1 MEFLTNELGWLI
13 YLIKILLAI
22 TCGYCIG
29 LERESLGKPAGIK
42 TNVLICL
49 GSCVFTHISMLTS
62 TGDPT
67 RIAAQVVSGVGFIGA
82 GTILHSKHQ
91 IEGLTSAAL
100 VFVNAAIGMLIGIN
114 YFFYSILTTIT
125 LLILFWLIRV
135 NKFQTKLKSHR
146 IYIKCSNYKDI
157 QSTLEFIHRLNCKIT
172 NKKIEKRTDSMEL
185 TITYQ
190 TSALAN
196 HRILSN
202 ISKLS
207 SVQTF
212 SQV

>member
-1 MEFLTNELGWLI
+1 MKKSIGLFEAMLPLVTMVVCLVGGSLFFPMSSELLVIVMLI
-13 YLIKILLAI
+13 SAVVAGVIAIRHGHDWVDIQRSTGQKVASVLPALLILL
-22 TCGYCIG
+22 
-29 LERESLGKPAGIK
+29 S
-42 TNVLICL
+42 
-49 GSCVFTHISMLTS
+49 
-62 TGDPT
+62 
-67 RIAAQVVSGVGFIGA
+67 
-82 GTILHSKHQ
+82 
-91 IEGLTSAAL
+91 
-100 VFVNAAIGMLIGIN
+100 IGMLIGIN

-172 NKKIEKRTDSMEL
+172 NKKIEKKTDSMEL